1 MTKGAARGAT
11 MLQRLDAVGPWG
23 MRWHA
28 TPRVAEERAI
38 SAGAHA
44 LVTTLEADADATA
57 AATAQFAAAVARAE
71 AEAEAAAALVR
82 PLLVGRCL
90 VGSACSHPSC

>member
-1 MTKGAARGAT
+1 MTKGPARGAT
-11 MLQRLDAVGPWG
+11 LLQRLDAVGPWR
-23 MRWHA
+23 MTWHS

-44 LVTTLEADADATA
+44 LVTALEADADQAA
-57 AATAQFAAAVARAE
+57 AATAQFASAVARAE

-82 PLLVGRCL
+82 NCASAERC
-90 VGSACSHPSC
+90 